1 MHVNKKKHAI
11 ARREGGNGVFLLR
24 CDRKGVAW
32 GGVEIT
38 LRVRAYLFTFTAPRS
53 IIASIS
59 SSDEPS
65 QLKIERVDSPS
76 SAGSLAS

>member
-1 MHVNKKKHAI
+1 MHANKKKHAI

-24 CDRKGVAW
+24 CDGKGVAW
-32 GGVEIT
+32 GVLEFKTI
-38 LRVRAYLFTFTAPRS
+38 VRAYLFTFTAPRS